1 MKSRF
6 EERGI
11 KRREEE
17 IKRGQDAIG
26 VTVQIEG
33 AKVDDDVSRYT
44 QKMPLQS

>member
-11 KRREEE
+11 KRGGGDKERAG
-17 IKRGQDAIG
+17 RDWC
-26 VTVQIEG
+26 QIEG